1 MENFS
6 VLAGFIDT
14 KGLLIFLSTGL
25 RILVIIAVAFVLK
38 KMSGKLIV
46 TIKTQLKNKAIDN
59 LEEFKRIDT
68 VGRVLRYIVTIMI
81 VLIASVQVLNELGIS
96 IAPVLAAAGVL
107 GLAIGFGAQS
117 LVKDYFTGFFLLL
130 ENQIRQGDVIEAGGK
145 SGLVEEVTLRYIKMR
160 DYDGNVHFVPNGN
173 ITTVTNMSREYAQS
187 VIDIGIA
194 YKEDISRVIKVME
207 AVGET
212 LRKDEA
218 FSHKILDKMEMAG
231 VERLEDSAVIIRCR
245 FKVLPLE
252 QWGIRRE
259 YFKRIKSEFDQH
271 GIEIPYPHLTVY
283 PGTTGKPQLL

>member
-96 IAPVLAAAGVL
+96 IAPILAAAGVL

>member
-14 KGLLIFLSTGL
+14 KELLIFLSTGL

-46 TIKTQLKNKAIDN
+46 TIKTQLKNQAIDN

-68 VGRVLRYIVTIMI
+68 VGRVLRHIVTIMI
-81 VLIASVQVLNELGIS
+81 VLVASVQVLNELGIS
-96 IAPVLAAAGVL
+96 IAPVLAAAGVV

-145 SGLVEEVTLRYIKMR
+145 SGLVDEVTLRYIKMR

-187 VIDIGIA
+187 VIDFGIA
-194 YKEDISRVIKVME
+194 YKEDIGRVIKVME
-207 AVGET
+207 DVGET

-283 PGTTGKPQLL
+283 PGVTGKPQLL